1 MNVNVST
8 MEKLKLWSFF
18 LLLLCFTMNCQNKKN
33 NAKESGVKRI
43 PENELIANHK
53 SFSYFMR
60 LAETS
65 DMLYLNDSTSFY
77 LMDQSPLKVFHQYQ
91 DIYDRYHGF
100 ARVEIDMILGGFIP
114 PGPNTTYY
122 AYWLLIDSTLYLS
135 EIKFF
140 LDPSDIFPFPNLQYR
155 VMEGLTKVKFN
166 KEIGEKYQLPNSIVS
181 KEGLMPAI
189 WVSNLFLIKKA
200 RLGKVREY
208 PEESAESW
216 LKRPC
221 IELVFQKGKLVSM
234 KESEDMY

>member
-1 MNVNVST
+1 MKNI
-8 MEKLKLWSFF
+8 KIFF
-18 LLLLCFTMNCQNKKN
+18 SVLLLFCFTMNCQNHKN
-33 NAKESGVKRI
+33 NAKESGDKNM
-43 PENELIANHK
+43 PKKQLIEKKK

-155 VMEGLTKVKFN
+155 VMEALTKVKFN
-166 KEIGEKYQLPNSIVS
+166 KVIGEKYQLPNKIVS

-189 WVSNLFLIKKA
+189 WVSNKFLIKK
-200 RLGKVREY
+200 VRKY
-208 PEESAESW
+208 EEDIDSW
-216 LKRPC
+216 IKRPC
-221 IELVFQKGKLVSM
+221 IELVFQKGKMVSM
-234 KESEDMY
+234 KTKTEMY

>member
-1 MNVNVST
+1 MKNI
-8 MEKLKLWSFF
+8 KIFF
-18 LLLLCFTMNCQNKKN
+18 SVLLLFCFTMNCQNKKADGDVSVTQN
-33 NAKESGVKRI
+33 FPEKPLSAKK
-43 PENELIANHK
+43 K

-65 DMLYLNDSTSFY
+65 DMLYLNDSSSFY
-77 LMDQSPLKVFHQYQ
+77 LMDQSPLKVFHYYQ
-91 DIYDRYHGF
+91 DIYDRYYDF
-100 ARVEIDMILGGFIP
+100 APVEIDMILGGSIP
-114 PGPNTTYY
+114 PSPNTSYY

-140 LDPSDIFPFPNLQYR
+140 QDPSTIFPFPNLQYR

-166 KEIGEKYQLPNSIVS
+166 KEVSKKYQLPDKIVS
-181 KEGLMPAI
+181 EEGLMPAI

-216 LKRPC
+216 MKRPC
-221 IELVFQKGKLVSM
+221 IELVFQKGKMVSM
-234 KESEDMY
+234 KTKAEMY